1 MNKDE
6 ILMKSR
12 QEYQKE
18 DEREIYITTQ
28 GFMYGAVGMAI
39 VFFILVFLK
48 LFLDVYKRQALGRL
62 GCLAR
67 YTLSQASI
75 CVYAVWR
82 ISSICFTIASF
93 CKISSLSKD
102 AKEASK
108 EAIFASLSL
117 NPCLL
122 YTSRCV

>member
-48 LFLDVYKRQALGRL
+48 LFLKGQVLMTY
-62 GCLAR
+62 
-67 YTLSQASI
+67 
-75 CVYAVWR
+75 
-82 ISSICFTIASF
+82 
-93 CKISSLSKD
+93 
-102 AKEASK
+102 
-108 EAIFASLSL
+108 
-117 NPCLL
+117 
-122 YTSRCV
+122 

>member
-1 MNKDE
+1 MIYYIYQVNLANGGTLMNKDE

-48 LFLDVYKRQALGRL
+48 LFLKGQ
-62 GCLAR
+62 
-67 YTLSQASI
+67 
-75 CVYAVWR
+75 R
-82 ISSICFTIASF
+82 IDDI
-93 CKISSLSKD
+93 
-102 AKEASK
+102 
-108 EAIFASLSL
+108 
-117 NPCLL
+117 
-122 YTSRCV
+122 